1 MNKVASFFAA
11 IGAWFKRVG
20 IAIAKWFKNWFVK
33 VDDKDIIPVRIG
45 RWFKSLFVTV
55 EPAVE
60 PGLKTFWK
68 KEGTQNCAA
77 SIMSIITGLLVGF
90 VLLIIFSFTNSALSF
105 KSAWEA
111 FRIMLGAVFYEGR
124 VDGSLS
130 FGFNAKLFGNM
141 LFNAMPLI
149 MTGLSVAIAYKT
161 GLFNIGAPGQ
171 YLMGTWATLVIALS
185 IDSSAV
191 SPVLI
196 WILSFLGGVAAGFIW
211 GCIPGLFKALL
222 NVNEVI
228 TSIMCNWISIYSLY
242 WFFEVDNKRGMEALF
257 INMKESTK
265 SGFVYKTSFND
276 VTTFNFG
283 LDKIFPD
290 SKISGGILIAI
301 LIAVAV
307 FIVLNKTKFGYE
319 LKACGANRFGA
330 KYAGMNDTKNIILSM
345 GIAGGLA
352 GAGAALYYLSGIPE
366 YAWTNTASLPAVG
379 FNGIAVGLLANSNP
393 VGCVFTAMF
402 LSYITIGGEQVQG
415 ATAYNSYISDLIVAI
430 IVYLSAFMLLFKNI
444 LQGKLRKNKQQAVAA
459 TDNAPIP
466 QQPVDQQSVP
476 QGEEE

>member
-1 MNKVASFFAA
+1 MSKLAAFFAA
-11 IGAWFKRVG
+11 IGSWFKRTG
-20 IAIAKWFKNWFVK
+20 IAIGKWFKNWFVK
-33 VDDKDIIPVRIG
+33 VDGKDIIPVRIG

-55 EPAVE
+55 EPATE
-60 PGLKTFWK
+60 PKLKTLWK
-68 KEGTQNCAA
+68 KEGTKNA
-77 SIMSIITGLLVGF
+77 SASVLSILTGLIVGF
-90 VLLIIFSFTNSALSF
+90 VLLIIFSFTNAALSL

-130 FGFNAKLFGNM
+130 FGFNPKLFGNM

-191 SPVLI
+191 SPVII
-196 WILSFLGGVAAGFIW
+196 WILAFLGGVAAGFIW
-211 GCIPGLFKALL
+211 GCIPGMFKAFL

-228 TSIMCNWISIYSLY
+228 TSIMCNWISIYTLF
-242 WFFEVDNKRGMEALF
+242 WFFEVDNKRGVDALF

-265 SGFVYKTSFND
+265 AGFVYKTSFNN

-283 LDKIFPD
+283 LDKLFAD
-290 SKISGGILIAI
+290 SKVSGGILVAI
-301 LIAVAV
+301 LIAIAV
-307 FIVLNKTKFGYE
+307 YIVLNKTKFGYE

-366 YAWTNTASLPAVG
+366 YAWTNTSSLPAVG
-379 FNGIAVGLLANSNP
+379 FNGIAVALLANSNP
-393 VGCVFTAMF
+393 IGCIFTALF
-402 LSYITIGGEQVQG
+402 LSYVTIGGEQVQG
-415 ATAYNSYISDLIVAI
+415 ATAYNSYIADLIVAI

-444 LQGKLRKNKQQAVAA
+444 LQGKFRKNKEQVATENTTAEVA
-459 TDNAPIP
+459 TPEQVTPN
-466 QQPVDQQSVP
+466 
-476 QGEEE
+476 GGKEE